1 LSAPEKFGAVN
12 KGDMLVLIGA
22 VFWSFHVLII
32 DHFAKRLDPL
42 KLSAGQFAW
51 CALFSLIAAFASE
64 SITWTALRQAALPIL
79 YGGLASVGVGYTL
92 QVVAQRDAPPAHS
105 AVLMC
110 LEGAFATLG
119 GVLLLSEQL
128 TVRTVAGSALMLVG
142 MLATQWD
149 VIIPS

>member
-1 LSAPEKFGAVN
+1 
-12 KGDMLVLIGA
+12 M
-22 VFWSFHVLII
+22 
-32 DHFAKRLDPL
+32 
-42 KLSAGQFAW
+42 
-51 CALFSLIAAFASE
+51 
-64 SITWTALRQAALPIL
+64 
-79 YGGLASVGVGYTL
+79 GYTL

-119 GVLLLSEQL
+119 GVLLLTEQL
-128 TVRTVAGSALMLVG
+128 TPRTVAGSALMLVG